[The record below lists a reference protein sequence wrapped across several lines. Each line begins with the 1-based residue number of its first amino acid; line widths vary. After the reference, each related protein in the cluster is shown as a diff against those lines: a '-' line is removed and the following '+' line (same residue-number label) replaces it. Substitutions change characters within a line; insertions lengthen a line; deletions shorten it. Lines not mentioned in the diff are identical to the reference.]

1 MFFKKIKG
9 KKKKRKYIR
18 QFDLKKKEKERENTD
33 TLGFFNRHIILFN
46 I

>member
-9 KKKKRKYIR
+9 KKKKENIFANLIK
-18 QFDLKKKEKERENTD
+18 KKKEKEREKTD